1 MEKEEKTYGYAV
13 ICTSGEYEDV
23 MTSILKIFMKEEDAM
38 AFKES
43 FEENIREEKAYKEIG
58 EQIFSEY
65 FEDYF
70 YNEFPLG
77 LEAIEDENNAEIIRR
92 ETEEENAEWCFE
104 KYKEMNSNES
114 DEDLEK
120 ARLALESYFSHNSYF
135 DDNPYITIEKV
146 EIVT

>member
-1 MEKEEKTYGYAV
+1 
-13 ICTSGEYEDV
+13 
-23 MTSILKIFMKEEDAM
+23 MKEEDAIS
-38 AFKES
+38 FKES
-43 FEENIREEKAYKEIG
+43 FEKSIREEKAYKEIG

-77 LEAIEDENNAEIIRR
+77 IEAGEAANNAEIIRR
-92 ETEEENAEWCFE
+92 ETEEENAEWCF
-104 KYKEMNSNES
+104 KRYVEMNSNES
-114 DEDLEK
+114 DDELEK
-120 ARLALESYFSHNSYF
+120 TRLALESYFSHNSYF

>member
-13 ICTSGEYEDV
+13 ICTTGEYEDV

-38 AFKES
+38 TFKES

-77 LEAIEDENNAEIIRR
+77 IEAGEAANNAEIIRR
-92 ETEEENAEWCFE
+92 ETEEENADWCFE
-104 KYKEMNSNES
+104 RYIEMNFNES
-114 DEDLEK
+114 DEELEK
-120 ARLALESYFSHNSYF
+120 ARLALESYFSHNNYF
-135 DDNPYITIEKV
+135 DDSPYLTIEKV